1 MKSTGIVRKID
12 SMGRVVLP
20 METRKLLNLISDDSA
35 VEIYTDND
43 SIILKKY
50 VPACIF
56 CNSADDIIEFNGEKI
71 CKNCVERLK
80 ALADAN

>member
-20 METRKLLNLISDDSA
+20 METRKILNLIADDSS

-56 CNSADDIIEFNGEKI
+56 CNSADDIIEYNGEKV
-71 CKNCVERLK
+71 CKNCVNKLK
-80 ALADAN
+80 TLSESV